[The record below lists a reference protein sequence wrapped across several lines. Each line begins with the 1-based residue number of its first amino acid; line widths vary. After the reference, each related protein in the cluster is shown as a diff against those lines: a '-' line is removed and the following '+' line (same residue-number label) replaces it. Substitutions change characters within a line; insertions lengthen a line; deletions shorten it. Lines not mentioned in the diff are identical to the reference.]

1 MYFCARRVSIALG
14 RVSTFMALRRSAE
27 TDASRIRVFL
37 NNGDVTLTGRVRSFA
52 EKQDA
57 ERAASAAPGVSNVDN
72 RIQIVP

>member
-1 MYFCARRVSIALG
+1 
-14 RVSTFMALRRSAE
+14 
-27 TDASRIRVFL
+27 VFL

-57 ERAASAAPGVSNVDN
+57 ERAASAAPGVSSVDN